1 MTDTTVCFPN
11 LNKSNYAEWSIQM
24 EAILVW
30 QGLWSMVKI
39 PILGEDAEGE
49 VKAISMIMARLEDG
63 KNKQDAGK
71 MDEAQTEMI
80 LCVDDGQLSHM
91 RS

>member
-1 MTDTTVCFPN
+1 
-11 LNKSNYAEWSIQM
+11 
-24 EAILVW
+24 
-30 QGLWSMVKI
+30 MVHSDGSHPCLAGPVVHGQI
-39 PILGEDAEGE
+39 PSLGEDAEGE
-49 VKAISMIMARLEDG
+49 VKAISMIMAKLEDG